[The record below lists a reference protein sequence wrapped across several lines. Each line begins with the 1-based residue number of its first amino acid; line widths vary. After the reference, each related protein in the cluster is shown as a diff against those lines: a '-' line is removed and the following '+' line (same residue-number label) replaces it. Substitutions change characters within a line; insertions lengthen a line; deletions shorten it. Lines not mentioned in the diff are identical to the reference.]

1 MRVDQPVK
9 PGELVTPEELT
20 TFSKALE
27 DFLKEKGTP
36 PKNPLKEHAKE
47 YVWGI
52 KNPARVANQFL
63 LKRMSSEKLKKLLL
77 EEIEGMKKEIEVT
90 TPSTEKLEA
99 LLSKLLNAVENL
111 DISIDY
117 LAASITGEDPL
128 EIKFGQAGLGRLYSP
143 TAAKSLS
150 VKKD

>member
-1 MRVDQPVK
+1 MPLTKQK
-9 PGELVTPEELT
+9 IKFILKEEID
-20 TFSKALE
+20 TFIKEQEETDKSGKKQIEMLEKLLKAL
-27 DFLKEKGTP
+27 D
-36 PKNPLKEHAKE
+36 
-47 YVWGI
+47 
-52 KNPARVANQFL
+52 R
-63 LKRMSSEKLKKLLL
+63 
-77 EEIEGMKKEIEVT
+77 
-90 TPSTEKLEA
+90 
-99 LLSKLLNAVENL
+99 L